1 MQSGEEK
8 FKKRFTFEV
17 IESNILHTLVFALF
31 LHFSGKHTRRR
42 RKVTNDVNV
51 NMVVDFAITMA
62 KKD

>member
-31 LHFSGKHTRRR
+31 LHFSGKHRRR

-51 NMVVDFAITMA
+51 NMVVNFAITMA